1 MQTNKI
7 KQLDSLRNK
16 YIVLK
21 KGKESLLNIIDE
33 VELSEAV
40 YNSNAIENST
50 LTLSDT
56 ERILLDLE
64 VSKNYTLREVYEAK
78 NLARVSEYIR
88 SKTDVTVSTEF
99 IKLLHNMFIGGIDDS
114 IAGRFRK
121 GGEFVRVGPHIAPA
135 PEHIVRMLE
144 VLIHDYSIQHTQHVI
159 DKIAHFHLQ
168 FEQIHPFNDG
178 NGRIGRVLIN
188 FQLQSYGYP
197 NIIIRDKDKQN
208 YYKIFKTYRDTQSV
222 EGMSRVIF
230 LAVCEGLNK
239 RICYLDGNTVIT
251 LAEFSQ
257 KNATSLANLINKAR
271 RQTIPAFREKGV
283 WKIAGSYKLD

>member
-1 MQTNKI
+1 MLANKI
-7 KQLDSLRNK
+7 KQLDILRNK
-16 YIVLK
+16 YITLK
-21 KGKESLLNIIDE
+21 EGKESLLNIIDE

-64 VSKNYTLREVYEAK
+64 VSKDYTLREVYEAK

-88 SKTDVTVSTEF
+88 AKTETTVTADF
-99 IKLLHNMFIGGIDDS
+99 IKFIHNMLIGGIDDS

-121 GGEFVRVGPHIAPA
+121 GGEFVRVGAHIAPA

-144 VLIHDYSIQHTQHVI
+144 VLIHDYKIQHTQHVI

-168 FEQIHPFNDG
+168 FEHIHPFNDG

-208 YYKIFKTYRDTQSV
+208 YYKTFKTYRDSQSI
-222 EGMSRVIF
+222 EGMSRVIY

-239 RICYLDGNTVIT
+239 RVCYLEGNTIIT
-251 LAEFSQ
+251 LAKFAETI
-257 KNATSLANLINKAR
+257 AIPLANLINKAR

-283 WKIAGSYKLD
+283 WKIAESYKLE